1 MIDLNKVVN
10 ETLVN
15 LEEEKFVEKVVKER
29 LEKTITGIV
38 DDVFRE
44 YGDFGKSLKTYI
56 EGNLN
61 VDLNR
66 LGLQG
71 YNTLAL
77 AAIKEQLDKT
87 ITVQGIEKLKKST
100 EEMLSDVKESYKL
113 SEIIEKLKSES
124 LEDEWERDE
133 DDRIALFIEGKE
145 GDYRHIY
152 LNEEDIDRKYSCDY
166 QIDVDREGKPYSI
179 KLKNEEINTKKILG
193 GLYGLDRL
201 LFKIYSTGAK
211 IEFDCGDDPDD
222 YEIYYRSD
230 Y

>member
-1 MIDLNKVVN
+1 MIDLNKIVN

-38 DDVFRE
+38 YDVFRE
-44 YGDFGKSLKTYI
+44 YSDFGKSLKTYI

-61 VDLNR
+61 VDLDK

-77 AAIKEQLDKT
+77 EAIKEQLDQT

-100 EEMLSDVKESYKL
+100 EEMLSDVKDTYKL
-113 SEIIEKLKSES
+113 SEIIEKLKGES
-124 LEDEWERDE
+124 LEEEWEHDE
-133 DDRIALFIEGKE
+133 DDRVALFIEGIE
-145 GDYRHIY
+145 GEYRHIY
-152 LNEEDIDRKYSCDY
+152 LSEEDTDRKYSCDY

-179 KLKNEEINTKKILG
+179 KLKK
-193 GLYGLDRL
+193 
-201 LFKIYSTGAK
+201 
-211 IEFDCGDDPDD
+211 
-222 YEIYYRSD
+222 
-230 Y
+230 

>member
-1 MIDLNKVVN
+1 MIDLNKIVN

-113 SEIIEKLKSES
+113 SEIIEELKGES
-124 LEDEWERDE
+124 SEDEWEHDE
-133 DDRIALFIEGKE
+133 DDKITLLIER
-145 GDYRHIY
+145 DRSFTHIY
-152 LNEEDIDRKYSCDY
+152 MDDEEKDNKWDCNY
-166 QIDVDREGKPYSI
+166 QINIREDKPYSI
-179 KLKNEEINTKKILG
+179 KLKDDEINTKKILG

-201 LFKIYSTGAK
+201 LFKIYSVGAK
-211 IEFDCGDDPDD
+211 IELDCGDDPDY
-222 YEIYYRSD
+222 YELYYRSD

>member
-1 MIDLNKVVN
+1 MIDLNKIVN

-29 LEKTITGIV
+29 LEKTITGVV

-44 YGDFGKSLKTYI
+44 YSDFGKSLKTYI

-77 AAIKEQLDKT
+77 SAIKEQLDKT
-87 ITVQGIEKLKKST
+87 ITVQGLEKLKKST

-113 SEIIEKLKSES
+113 SEIIERFKSES
-124 LEDEWERDE
+124 SEDEWERDE
-133 DDRIALFIEGKE
+133 DDKVTLFIEKDGSFT
-145 GDYRHIY
+145 HIY
-152 LNEEDIDRKYSCDY
+152 IDEEEKNNKWNCDY
-166 QIDVDREGKPYSI
+166 QINLKEDKPYSI
-179 KLKNEEINTKKILG
+179 KLKGDEINTKKILG

-211 IEFDCGDDPDD
+211 IEFDCGNDPDD